1 MANIFNINNQAIKT
15 TASITITD
23 QTDVADLTGGLAVVK
38 GGKNQIFL
46 ADNNA
51 SFSPDWSR
59 NNLVLRPYLYAST
72 IIRVKDGENYEPDL
86 FDPNEYPSLSD
97 TSADKNIYPYINTKF
112 LDWYIRDM
120 NGVETLIDPSID
132 NRFSFSYEVNGK
144 DISDKRFL
152 VIKDNIIEQNSSI
165 TVICRFNYYD
175 PHARQ
180 YVKQSYEM
188 DLFCLTT
195 GRGANEIVIN
205 SVNGTTIRNGIP
217 GYIDLYVSYFKDGV
231 EADVQN
237 ELENSLT
244 SSTLRW
250 YLRGTDGSSWIL
262 LDGTKQN
269 NTDYAYM
276 DMFEV
281 CRKNIIDNEEVIEE
295 TTNARGGYYLRLY
308 PAIISGSSVLKA
320 VLFDSGTNK
329 EHAAVTVVYDTSD
342 AIQSFIHSSNG
353 DKIYQG
359 VNALGTTLTCMIN
372 MHGSLLLSED
382 ERYETDFEY
391 YWFRISKDGTSTSN
405 VYVNDN
411 GKLEMVEMD
420 DNENIEL
427 KSTSRSIQITPDDVD
442 FMNTFQ
448 CVVVDKAAQQ
458 AEMARA
464 ALIESSPTED
474 DLVAAYILNEQLGI
488 DGNDPDALL
497 ATAYEINSYNNS
509 PE

>member
-1 MANIFNINNQAIKT
+1 MYNGFTEEKWERICTHPYYSNI
-15 TASITITD
+15 
-23 QTDVADLTGGLAVVK
+23 
-38 GGKNQIFL
+38 
-46 ADNNA
+46 
-51 SFSPDWSR
+51 
-59 NNLVLRPYLYAST
+59 
-72 IIRVKDGENYEPDL
+72 
-86 FDPNEYPSLSD
+86 
-97 TSADKNIYPYINTKF
+97 
-112 LDWYIRDM
+112 
-120 NGVETLIDPSID
+120 
-132 NRFSFSYEVNGK
+132 
-144 DISDKRFL
+144 
-152 VIKDNIIEQNSSI
+152 
-165 TVICRFNYYD
+165 
-175 PHARQ
+175 
-180 YVKQSYEM
+180 
-188 DLFCLTT
+188 
-195 GRGANEIVIN
+195 
-205 SVNGTTIRNGIP
+205 
-217 GYIDLYVSYFKDGV
+217 
-231 EADVQN
+231 
-237 ELENSLT
+237 
-244 SSTLRW
+244 
-250 YLRGTDGSSWIL
+250 
-262 LDGTKQN
+262 
-269 NTDYAYM
+269 
-276 DMFEV
+276 
-281 CRKNIIDNEEVIEE
+281 RKNIIDNEEVIEE

-405 VYVNDN
+405 VYVNDA

-420 DNENIEL
+420 NNDNIEL
-427 KSTSRSIQITPDDVD
+427 RSTSRSIQITPDDVD